1 MMWIFSVQNKSVNDL
16 HVKYIS
22 NLFSTRHHITKTVA
36 INFFI
41 VLRIKRGS
49 VVHSF
54 ICCSPHGEIF
64 FQDLSQHQFVIP
76 FYIKY
81 ISLTELQYCDI
92 MTFF

>member
-54 ICCSPHGEIF
+54 ICCSPHRRFSFKIYLNINLLYLFILSIF
-64 FQDLSQHQFVIP
+64 LLLNYNTVI
-76 FYIKY
+76 
-81 ISLTELQYCDI
+81 
-92 MTFF
+92 